1 MDFDKKYKKN
11 KCLFWEEAS
20 DAVKIA
26 GDFLDKNE
34 KIIDLWCWQWRN
46 LKYFLKLWYDT
57 YGIDLSETAI
67 FKLKEDFYDKK
78 DNFIVGDLENFD
90 FEKYKDFSIL
100 SVFSLNFLRN
110 QRDFIKNLQKESK
123 KWKIHILVDFL
134 EREDLKRWFLKSDEI
149 KELYKNWK
157 ILYYKEDFTKTLFW
171 EKWPFYSLIAKN
183 LEN

>member
-11 KCLFWEEAS
+11 KSLFWEEAS

-67 FKLKEDFYDKK
+67 FKLQEDFYDKK
-78 DNFIVGDLENFD
+78 E
-90 FEKYKDFSIL
+90 IL
-100 SVFSLNFLRN
+100 
-110 QRDFIKNLQKESK
+110 
-123 KWKIHILVDFL
+123 
-134 EREDLKRWFLKSDEI
+134 
-149 KELYKNWK
+149 
-157 ILYYKEDFTKTLFW
+157 
-171 EKWPFYSLIAKN
+171 
-183 LEN
+183 

>member
-1 MDFDKKYKKN
+1 MDFDKKYKEN
-11 KCLFWEEAS
+11 KSLFWEEAS
-20 DAVKIA
+20 DVVKIA
-26 GDFLDKNE
+26 EKFLDKNE

-46 LKYFLKLWYDT
+46 LKYLLKLWYDT
-57 YGIDLSETAI
+57 FGIDLSKTAI
-67 FKLKEDFYDKK
+67 SKLKEHFSNKK
-78 DNFIVGDLENFD
+78 YNFIVGDLENFD

-100 SVFSLNFLRN
+100 SVFSLN
-110 QRDFIKNLQKESK
+110 
-123 KWKIHILVDFL
+123 FL